1 MPHFVKHSP
10 CPKCYSRDNL
20 GHYSDGSAWCFGCGY
35 FKSPTLSP
43 YVTEKQQ
50 EEEEELSITLP
61 SDVTQDYPPHALE
74 WAKLPITLLRKNNVY
89 YSAYRN
95 QLIFE
100 FQDANNHTLAYQAR
114 NLSPV
119 SKGKRYYTAG
129 DVNSLLPIYASGLSE
144 RLLILVEDCL
154 SAITISALGRDAM
167 PLLGS
172 GITRQK
178 LSRLRHLY
186 DTLEVWLDADMWPKA
201 QTIVKQAQLVG
212 FKATAR
218 YSKED
223 PKHLSAEEI
232 KKVLDSS

>member
-1 MPHFVKHSP
+1 LPHFVKHSP

-43 YVTEKQQ
+43 YVTEKLQ

-129 DVNSLLPIYASGLSE
+129 DVNALLPIYVSGLSK
-144 RLLILVEDCL
+144 RLLVLVEDCL
-154 SAITISALGRDAM
+154 SAITISALGYDAM

-178 LSRLRHLY
+178 LSRLRPFY
-186 DTLEVWLDADMWPKA
+186 DVLTVFLDGDMYPKA
-201 QTIVKQAQLVG
+201 IQIMQQAQLLG
-212 FKATAR
+212 FKANVV
-218 YSKED
+218 YSELD
-223 PKHLSAEEI
+223 PKAHSYKDLTEMLA
-232 KKVLDSS
+232 

>member
-20 GHYSDGSAWCFGCGY
+20 GHYSDGSAWCFGCGF

-43 YVTEKQQ
+43 YVYQQ
-50 EEEEELSITLP
+50 IDKEEELSIQLP
-61 SDVTQDYPPHALE
+61 SDVTQHYPAHALE
-74 WAKLPITLLRKNNVY
+74 WAKLPITLLRKHNVH
-89 YSAYRN
+89 YSAQRN

-100 FQDANNHTLAYQAR
+100 FKDANNHTLAYQAR

-119 SKGKRYYTAG
+119 PKGKRYFTAG
-129 DVNSLLPIYASGLSE
+129 DVNALLPIYTGDVPQRHLV
-144 RLLILVEDCL
+144 LVEDCL
-154 SAITISALGRDAM
+154 SAITLAALGHDAM

-178 LSRLRHLY
+178 LTRLRPFY
-186 DTLEVWLDADMWPKA
+186 DLLDVWLDADMWPKA
-201 QTIVKQAQLVG
+201 QTIVKTAQLLG

-223 PKHLSAEEI
+223 PKHLSNEELQ
-232 KKVLDSS
+232 KVLDSS

>member
-74 WAKLPITLLRKNNVY
+74 WAKLPITTLRRNNVY

-100 FQDANNHTLAYQAR
+100 FRDANNHTLAYQAR

-144 RLLILVEDCL
+144 RLLVLVEDCL
-154 SAITISALGRDAM
+154 SAITISALGHDAM

-178 LSRLRHLY
+178 LSRLRPFY
-186 DTLEVWLDADMWPKA
+186 DVLTVFLDGDMYPKA
-201 QTIVKQAQLVG
+201 VQIMRQAQLLG
-212 FKATAR
+212 FRANVV
-218 YSKED
+218 YSELD
-223 PKHLSAEEI
+223 PKAHSYKDLTEMLA
-232 KKVLDSS
+232 

>member
-1 MPHFVKHSP
+1 VPHFVKHSP

-43 YVTEKQQ
+43 YVTEKLQ

-61 SDVTQDYPPHALE
+61 SDVTQDYPSHALE

-129 DVNSLLPIYASGLSE
+129 DVNALLPIYVSGLSK
-144 RLLILVEDCL
+144 RLLVLVEDCL
-154 SAITISALGRDAM
+154 SSITISALGHDAM

-178 LSRLRHLY
+178 LSRLRPFY
-186 DTLEVWLDADMWPKA
+186 DVLTVFLDGDMYPKA
-201 QTIVKQAQLVG
+201 IQIMQQAQLLG
-212 FKATAR
+212 FKANVV
-218 YSKED
+218 YSELD
-223 PKHLSAEEI
+223 PKAHSYKDLTEMLA
-232 KKVLDSS
+232 

>member
-43 YVTEKQQ
+43 YVTEKLQ

-129 DVNSLLPIYASGLSE
+129 DVNALLPIYVSGLSK
-144 RLLILVEDCL
+144 RLLVLVEDCL
-154 SAITISALGRDAM
+154 SAITISALGYDAM

-178 LSRLRHLY
+178 LSRLRPFY
-186 DTLEVWLDADMWPKA
+186 DVLTVFLDGDMYPKA
-201 QTIVKQAQLVG
+201 IQIMQQAQLLG
-212 FKATAR
+212 FKANVV
-218 YSKED
+218 YSELD
-223 PKHLSAEEI
+223 PKAHSYKDLTEMLA
-232 KKVLDSS
+232 